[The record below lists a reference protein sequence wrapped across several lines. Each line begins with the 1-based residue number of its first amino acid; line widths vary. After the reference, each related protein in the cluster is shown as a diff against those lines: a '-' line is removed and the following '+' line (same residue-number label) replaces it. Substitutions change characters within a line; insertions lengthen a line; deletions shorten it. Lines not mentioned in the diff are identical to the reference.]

1 MCVSTA
7 IGRRSGGH
15 GVEARGGQH
24 ARWDAAHRVRDRA
37 DVLGR
42 GAAAAADDVDEAALR
57 EFAHQPRGL
66 GGRLVVAGVGHRVRQ
81 PRVGVARHEALGHP
95 RDLLEVRPH
104 QRRAERAVQAHRQRL
119 RVAHRVPERR
129 RRLSRERAPGG
140 VRDRAGDD
148 DRQPP
153 AHGVERLL
161 EAEQRRLGVQR
172 VEHGFHQ
179 QQVGTALDQP
189 ERGVAIG
196 GGELVPGDVA
206 RAGVVDVRRD
216 RRGAVGGP
224 ERPGDK
230 AWPGRCARGPAIG
243 AAARDRRR
251 GAVHLAHPRGET
263 VVGLRDR
270 RRVEGVGLDDV
281 GAGFEVGV
289 VDRRDRL
296 GPGQH
301 EQVVVA
307 LQVVA
312 VVGEPAGGRAAEV
325 GFGELQLLDHR
336 AHRAVE
342 DEDALAHQARE
353 FVGAV
358 GLHGVACSRRH
369 GTTKNPPS
377 GQPDG
382 FAVPL

>member
-1 MCVSTA
+1 MRPPR
-7 IGRRSGGH
+7 GQFDRQHPRR
-15 GVEARGGQH
+15 QPP
-24 ARWDAAHRVRDRA
+24 HRVGDRA
-37 DVLGR
+37 DVRGR

-57 EFAHQPRGL
+57 ELAHQPRGL

-81 PRVGVARHEALGHP
+81 PRVGVARHEAVGHA
-95 RDLLEVRPH
+95 RDLLEVGPH

-119 RVAHRVPERR
+119 RVTHRVPERR
-129 RRLSRERAPGG
+129 RRLTRKRTARRVG
-140 VRDRAGDD
+140 DRAGDD
-148 DRQPP
+148 DRQPST
-153 AHGVERLL
+153 GRVERLL
-161 EAEQRRLGVQR
+161 EAEQRRLRVQR
-172 VEHGFHQ
+172 VEHGFDE
-179 QQVGTALDQP
+179 QQVGAALDQS
-189 ERGVAIG
+189 ERGLAIG
-196 GGELVPGDVA
+196 GDQLVPGDVA
-206 RAGVVDVRRD
+206 RAGIVDVRRD
-216 RRGAVGGP
+216 RRGAVGRP

-230 AWPGRCARGPAIG
+230 AWLVRRARGPAVG

-251 GAVHLAHPRGET
+251 GAIHLVHPRGKS

-270 RRVEGVGLDDV
+270 GRVEGVGLDDV

-289 VDRRDRL
+289 VDRRDRV

-301 EQVVVA
+301 EEVVVA

-312 VVGEPAGGRAAEV
+312 VIVQSAGGRAAEV

-358 GLHGVACSRRH
+358 GLHGVACSV
-369 GTTKNPPS
+369 GVPATKNPPS
-377 GQPDG
+377 GQRDG
-382 FAVPL
+382 FADPL